1 VKVNGVTLEEYAV
14 EEKDDSVTSWIVSE
28 EGQVFDV
35 RWKVYEPEVF
45 YAADLEVEGIRI
57 SRRTHASDQRITCQ
71 WFGKRINDSEV
82 RPFQFS
88 RVHLTDDEARVLQT
102 PTNLTRSIIIR
113 IFRIKK
119 KKKNK
124 GRASGRGGRPLFNED
139 GQGLDDNVE
148 VFEKAKIL
156 NPHMI
161 SFSHETLQMP
171 LSRSEES
178 YKRIDAKDQPFF
190 TFKFFYGP
198 RELLIAQG
206 IIPHETDRER
216 LSRSPSNENGD
227 VSAVLQDL
235 EHRQAEAK
243 RQQEELQKEIDRI
256 KGPRGAGVKREAKPD
271 ISFINSGEVIDLT
284 GD

>member
-148 VFEKAKIL
+148 IFEKAKIL
-156 NPHMI
+156 NPHRI
-161 SFSHETLQMP
+161 SFSHEALQMP

-178 YKRIDAKDQPFF
+178 YKHVDPKDQPFF

-198 RELLIAQG
+198 RAQG
-206 IIPHETDRER
+206 IIPHERDRAR

-235 EHRQAEAK
+235 EHRQAEAR
-243 RQQEELQKEIDRI
+243 RQQEELQKVIDRI
-256 KGPRGAGVKREAKPD
+256 KGPRGAGVKREAMPD

-284 GD
+284 DD